1 MSTVNADGLVS
12 IAAKITSVFY
22 RSPSPAAPPYVEVGD
37 EVNED
42 SIVCILEVMK
52 CLNTISAGVKGRVV
66 KILVEN
72 GQSVE
77 KGEVVM
83 LIEPSK

>member
-1 MSTVNADGLVS
+1 MSTVNADGLVP

-22 RSPSPAAPPYVEVGD
+22 RSPNPAAPPYVEVGD

-66 KILVEN
+66 NILAEN
-72 GQSVE
+72 GQSVG

>member
-1 MSTVNADGLVS
+1 MSAVNTDGLVP

-22 RSPSPAAPPYVEVGD
+22 RRPTPADPPYVEVGD
-37 EVNED
+37 EVDEG

-66 KILVEN
+66 KILAEN

>member
-1 MSTVNADGLVS
+1 MSTVNADGLVP

-22 RSPSPAAPPYVEVGD
+22 RRPSPAEQPYVEVGD
-37 EVNED
+37 EVDEG
-42 SIVCILEVMK
+42 STVCILEVMK

-66 KILVEN
+66 KILAEN
-72 GQSVE
+72 GQTVE
-77 KGEVVM
+77 KGEVVI

>member
-1 MSTVNADGLVS
+1 MSTVNADELVP

-22 RSPSPAAPPYVEVGD
+22 RRPSPTESPYVEVGD
-37 EVNED
+37 EVDEG

-66 KILVEN
+66 KILAEN
-72 GQSVE
+72 GQSVK

>member
-1 MSTVNADGLVS
+1 MSTVNADELVP

-22 RSPSPAAPPYVEVGD
+22 RRPTPADPPYVEVGD
-37 EVNED
+37 EVDED
-42 SIVCILEVMK
+42 TIVCILEVMK

-66 KILVEN
+66 KILAEN
-72 GQSVE
+72 AQSVE

>member
-1 MSTVNADGLVS
+1 MSTVNADGLVP

-22 RSPSPAAPPYVEVGD
+22 RRPSPTEPPYVEVGD
-37 EVNED
+37 EVDEG

-52 CLNTISAGVKGRVV
+52 CLNTVSAGVNGRVV
-66 KILVEN
+66 EILAEN
-72 GQSVE
+72 GQTVE
-77 KGEVVM
+77 KGEVVI

>member
-1 MSTVNADGLVS
+1 MSTANVDGLVP

-22 RSPSPAAPPYVEVGD
+22 RRPSPTEQPYVEEGD
-37 EVNED
+37 EVEEG

-52 CLNTISAGVKGRVV
+52 CLNTVSAGVKGRVAQ
-66 KILVEN
+66 IIAEN
-72 GQSVE
+72 GQTVE